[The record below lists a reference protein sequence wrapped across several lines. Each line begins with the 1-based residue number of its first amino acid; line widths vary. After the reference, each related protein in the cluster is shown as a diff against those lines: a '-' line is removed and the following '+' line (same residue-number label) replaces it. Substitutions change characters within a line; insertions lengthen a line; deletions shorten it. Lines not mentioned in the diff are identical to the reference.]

1 MGKDDGIAFL
11 FQGEDG
17 LLEVER
23 GGGHGR
29 TMDADPDFLNAEV
42 R

>member
-1 MGKDDGIAFL
+1 MGKNDGIAFL

-23 GGGHGR
+23 GGGHGVR
-29 TMDADPDFLNAEV
+29 MDAKNEFLNAEV